1 MRKITVGAGIILL
14 LACLFGFS
22 GCHSEEADM
31 SQKAVQQFLAL
42 YQARDSSAGSYIA
55 DRMDEEMEFN
65 GFQAVLADRLSF
77 EIQKSKKED
86 ENYIVS
92 VLIHNVDFQAA
103 FEELSQEINVSS
115 VTESEILEQLKA
127 KLQSESAKMKE
138 FEVEVPVRKDGE
150 EYKLILTSEL
160 SNALFGGYNEYLTS
174 LTGGMM
180 DVE

>member
-1 MRKITVGAGIILL
+1 MRKIVGTCIVLL
-14 LACLFGFS
+14 LVCLFGFS

-31 SQKAVQQFLAL
+31 SQKTVQQFLTL
-42 YQARDSSAGSYIA
+42 YQAQDSSAGAYIA
-55 DRMDEEMEFN
+55 NRMDEEMEFK
-65 GFQAVLADRLSF
+65 GFQSVLADRLSF

-174 LTGGMM
+174 LTGGML

>member
-1 MRKITVGAGIILL
+1 MKRKIVGAGIILL
-14 LACLFGFS
+14 LACLFSFS

-31 SQKAVQQFLAL
+31 SQKAVWQFLTL
-42 YQARDSSAGSYIA
+42 YQAQDSSAGAYIA

-65 GFQAVLADRLSF
+65 GFQSVLADRLSF

-92 VLIHNVDFQAA
+92 VLINNVDFQAA
-103 FEELSQEINVSS
+103 FEELSQEINLSS

-127 KLQSESAKMKE
+127 KLQSENAEMKE
-138 FEVEVPVRKDGE
+138 FEVDVPVRKDGE
-150 EYKLILTSEL
+150 GYKLVLTSEL

-180 DVE
+180 DAE